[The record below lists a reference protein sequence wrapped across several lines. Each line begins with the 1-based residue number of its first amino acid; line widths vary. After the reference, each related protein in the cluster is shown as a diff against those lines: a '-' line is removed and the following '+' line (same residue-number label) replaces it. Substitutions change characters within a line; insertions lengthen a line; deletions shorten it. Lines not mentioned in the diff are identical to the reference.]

1 MLSYLFN
8 IRVLE
13 YRIEYLLR
21 NSSNFAG
28 SNHINKYTMKRIIV
42 STLSVFAAFAACA
55 QGPRMGYSEKTVYKG
70 EDLEIRQIDEH
81 TWHGNGHVMA
91 NEAIYIIEGED
102 RALVL
107 DAGTEIKDYDKII
120 AQITSKPV
128 TLVATH
134 VHPDH
139 TGSAINYFDEIYIN
153 AGDMVNVKA
162 MMGNYKGEIKY
173 LSDGQVF
180 DLGGREIEVLFTP
193 GHTPGSTTFMDKSA
207 GYGFSG
213 DAFGSGNL
221 LLTTNFSTLLITC
234 QRTLE
239 YMKKHNITN
248 LYPGHYMGVNC
259 ETQQRIADMMQMSR
273 DVLDGKLSGEKN
285 PQGMLGLNNVL
296 AMHGVRI
303 NYADSA
309 VK

>member
-1 MLSYLFN
+1 MKKILVSA
-8 IRVLE
+8 
-13 YRIEYLLR
+13 
-21 NSSNFAG
+21 FA
-28 SNHINKYTMKRIIV
+28 
-42 STLSVFAAFAACA
+42 VFAALAACA
-55 QGPRMGYSEKTVYKG
+55 QGPRPGFEEKTVYKG

-91 NEAIYIIEGED
+91 NEAIYIIEGND
-102 RALVL
+102 RALVI

-139 TGSAINYFDEIYIN
+139 TGSAVNYFDEIYIN

-173 LSDGQVF
+173 LADGQVI

-193 GHTPGSTTFMDKSA
+193 GHTPGSTTFMDKAA

-239 YMKKHNITN
+239 YMKKHNITK

-259 ETQQRIADMMQMSR
+259 ETQQRVADMMQMSR
-273 DVLDGKLSGEKN
+273 DVLDGKLAGEKN
-285 PQGMLGLNNVL
+285 DRGMLGLNNVL
-296 AMHGVRI
+296 TMHGVRI

-309 VK
+309 VR

>member
-1 MLSYLFN
+1 ML
-8 IRVLE
+8 VT
-13 YRIEYLLR
+13 
-21 NSSNFAG
+21 A
-28 SNHINKYTMKRIIV
+28 
-42 STLSVFAAFAACA
+42 FAAFAALAACA
-55 QGPRMGYSEKTVYKG
+55 QGPRPGFEEKTVYKG

-91 NEAIYIIEGED
+91 NEAIYIIEGEE
-102 RALVL
+102 RAIVL
-107 DAGTEIKDYDKII
+107 DAGTVINDYDKII

-128 TLVATH
+128 TLIATH

-139 TGSAINYFDEIYIN
+139 TGMAVNYFDEIYIN

-162 MMGNYKGEIKY
+162 MMGDYKGEIKY
-173 LSDGQVF
+173 LADGQVF
-180 DLGGREIEVLFTP
+180 DLGGREIEVVFTP
-193 GHTPGSTTFMDKSA
+193 GHTPGSTTFMDKAA

-221 LLTTNFSTLLITC
+221 LLTTNFSTLLLTC

-239 YMKKHNITN
+239 YMKKHNITK
-248 LYPGHYMGVNC
+248 LYPGHYMGRNC
-259 ETQQRIADMMQMSR
+259 ETQQRVADMMQMSR
-273 DVLDGKLSGEKN
+273 DVLDGKLAGEKN
-285 PQGMLGLNNVL
+285 ERGMMGLNNVL
-296 AMHGVRI
+296 TMHGVRI